1 MPAPVHSLRARLNP
15 QCFMRK
21 LIIQIPCFNEEATLS
36 RTVADIP
43 RQIEGIDS
51 VEVLVIDD
59 GSTDRTAEVA
69 RAAGVD
75 HYVRHPINRG
85 LARSFRTGIEAC
97 LGLGAD
103 IIVNTDG
110 DNQYSGADVPQ
121 LIRPILEGRADI
133 VVGDR
138 QTGQIA
144 HFSPLKRRLQA
155 LGSWVARRLS
165 ATTIPDAVSGFRAI
179 SRDAALQLNILS
191 NFSYTI
197 EMLILAG
204 RRGMAIASVPVRT
217 NRTDRPSRLFTS
229 IPRFMARSAATMLRI
244 FAMYKPLRVFFF
256 MGFGLAL
263 AGAAPV
269 LRFLYFW
276 AAGDGAGHIQSL
288 VLGGVLLVI
297 GFMTLLI
304 GLIADLISF
313 NRQLLEM
320 VLEKLRRLEQDE
332 RRGVAIPDRETVL
345 RWSRGAK

>member
-1 MPAPVHSLRARLNP
+1 M
-15 QCFMRK
+15 K
-21 LIIQIPCFNEEATLS
+21 LIVQIPCFNEEETLP

-43 RQIEGIDS
+43 RRIEGIDA

-75 HYVRHPINRG
+75 HYVRHPRNRG
-85 LARSFRTGIEAC
+85 LARSFRTGIDAC

-110 DNQYSGADVPQ
+110 DNQYAGADIPR
-121 LIRPILEGRADI
+121 LIAPILEGRADI

-138 QTGQIA
+138 QTAGLA

-155 LGSWVARRLS
+155 LGSWVVRQLS
-165 ATTIPDAVSGFRAI
+165 ATTVPDAVSGFRAI
-179 SRDAALQLNILS
+179 SREAALQLNILS

-204 RRGMAIASVPVRT
+204 RRGMAIASVPIRS
-217 NRTDRPSRLFTS
+217 NPTDRPSRLFTN
-229 IPRFMARSAATMLRI
+229 IPRFMARSGTTMLRM
-244 FAMYKPLRVFFF
+244 FAMYKPMRIFLV
-256 MGFGLAL
+256 MGLAL
-263 AGAAPV
+263 SVAGALPV

-276 AAGDGAGHIQSL
+276 AIGDSVGHIQSL
-288 VLGGVLLVI
+288 ILGGVLLVI

-304 GLIADLISF
+304 GLVADLISF

-320 VLEKLRRLEQDE
+320 VLEKLRRLELED
-332 RRGVAIPDRETVL
+332 RRGVAVPDRETVL
-345 RWSRGAK
+345 RWSRGAE